1 VRGFLKGARRVA
13 DYESSFGNAL
23 RAAVPSTNIRRPSLT
38 NGPFLRS
45 HCLMRTHRVS
55 ITTFVAFDKLGAI
68 RGHWKTV
75 PAHRIRRWVRLTG
88 NQPPRLRQ
96 IM

>member
-1 VRGFLKGARRVA
+1 
-13 DYESSFGNAL
+13 
-23 RAAVPSTNIRRPSLT
+23 
-38 NGPFLRS
+38 
-45 HCLMRTHRVS
+45 MRTHRVS